1 MIDNFK
7 QESAVKTVPTIETTN
22 TISLCGLAAIK
33 IACNIP
39 AESDEKG
46 AGGFVGFSRGARRNS
61 GLGAGLETP
70 VYSEEYGQEQIYNR
84 LRELTE

>member
-1 MIDNFK
+1 MNYK
-7 QESAVKTVPTIETTN
+7 ES
-22 TISLCGLAAIK
+22 ISLCGLAAIK

-46 AGGFVGFSRGARRNS
+46 AGGLWDLAGEFAEIAGLAR
-61 GLGAGLETP
+61 GLETP
-70 VYSEEYGQEQIYNR
+70 VYGEEYGQEQIYNR